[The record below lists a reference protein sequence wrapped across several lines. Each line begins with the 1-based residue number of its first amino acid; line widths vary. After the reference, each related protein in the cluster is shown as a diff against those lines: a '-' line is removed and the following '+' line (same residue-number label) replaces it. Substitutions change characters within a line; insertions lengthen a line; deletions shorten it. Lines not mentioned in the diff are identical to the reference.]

1 MLYEISLHSSA
12 YRHVSSLVGIFSRDA
27 FSRRLCDASWGSRS
41 FGTKNNDPLELFVFV
56 SFCESLSYLSLRPIH
71 CAEAVS
77 SFMIEAGTPSMK
89 ADTVS
94 EALLE
99 AGKRWGQGVF
109 EHIRARDAQ
118 TRQLF
123 ASHCVV

>member
-1 MLYEISLHSSA
+1 GWRWKEARSPHAIGSS
-12 YRHVSSLVGIFSRDA
+12 VCKSSPQEA
-27 FSRRLCDASWGSRS
+27 FDERIPALPLNAMECA
-41 FGTKNNDPLELFVFV
+41 KNNDPLELFVFV
-56 SFCESLSYLSLRPIH
+56 SFCERLSSLSLRPIH

-94 EALLE
+94 DARLE
-99 AGKRWGQGVF
+99 AGTRWVQGVF
-109 EHIRARDAQ
+109 EHVRDRDAQ

>member
-1 MLYEISLHSSA
+1 MGRDEDWAA
-12 YRHVSSLVGIFSRDA
+12 YVAEDPFGECDTGTPPDRA
-27 FSRRLCDASWGSRS
+27 TRRRERGSRS
-41 FGTKNNDPLELFVFV
+41 FGTKNSDPLELFVFV
-56 SFCESLSYLSLRPIH
+56 SFCESLSSLSLRPIH

-94 EALLE
+94 DARLE
-99 AGKRWGQGVF
+99 AGKRWVQGVF
-109 EHIRARDAQ
+109 EPVRDRDAQ

-123 ASHCVV
+123 ASHRVV

>member
-1 MLYEISLHSSA
+1 M
-12 YRHVSSLVGIFSRDA
+12 R
-27 FSRRLCDASWGSRS
+27 GSRS

-56 SFCESLSYLSLRPIH
+56 SFCERLSYLSLRPIH

-94 EALLE
+94 DARLE
-99 AGKRWGQGVF
+99 AGKRWVQGVF
-109 EHIRARDAQ
+109 EHARDRDAQ

-123 ASHCVV
+123 ASHGVV